1 MENMNLLD
9 LDDDI
14 LNIIGDY
21 VIKDNIERNIEVI
34 RNSLKLFEILKKSK
48 WNDNK
53 PAMRRV
59 IVNYF
64 YVNNIQDI
72 ETIDLFLTLVKLNL
86 KRKKYTIPTNCIENL
101 EKIIKTYDEVL
112 KRNTLDFCIDDKP
125 NGVYCMYL
133 IISFFIL
140 SFSIQLICIFV

>member
-21 VIKDNIERNIEVI
+21 VKKDNHDRLKKREEVI
-34 RNSLKLFEILKKSK
+34 RNSIKLFEILKKSK

-53 PAMRRV
+53 PAMRHV
-59 IVNYF
+59 IINYF
-64 YVNNIQDI
+64 YVNNIRDI

-86 KRKKYTIPTNCIENL
+86 KRKKYTFSTYCVEKLEDSIKIYDKIL
-101 EKIIKTYDEVL
+101 EK
-112 KRNTLDFCIDDKP
+112 NTLDFYIYYR
-125 NGVYCMYL
+125 VYCEHY
-133 IISFFIL
+133 IIRFFH
-140 SFSIQLICIFV
+140 